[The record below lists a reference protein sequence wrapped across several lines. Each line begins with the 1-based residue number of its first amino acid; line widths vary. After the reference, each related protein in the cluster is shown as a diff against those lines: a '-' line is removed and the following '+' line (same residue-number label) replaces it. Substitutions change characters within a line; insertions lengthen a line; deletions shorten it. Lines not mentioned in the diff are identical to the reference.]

1 MTDKLMTP
9 GPTNVAPEVLR
20 MFLKPV
26 LGHQIQEF
34 IDLLNDTQEKLKCV
48 FRAEKQHVFI
58 LPGSGTLGTD
68 ASIANSIERGEKVL
82 TLSSGYFG
90 ERVVDIVERHGG
102 IPIRVSVEWNKVIEP
117 RDVEEALK
125 KDKDIKAVV
134 IVHNETSTG
143 VTNPIR
149 EIGEIVRNYDAL
161 YIVDAVSS
169 LGGIDVRVDDWGIDV
184 CVATAYKAMAAPPGL
199 VLISC
204 SDKVI
209 DKLEKRES
217 QVDTLF
223 LDFLKWKHYVEKPQE
238 YFSIPPTN
246 EIYALNEALKMIEEE
261 TLQKR
266 FERHEEMAIKVRAAL
281 KSQGLKLYP
290 EVDDRYLSNTITVT
304 NINPANKTNDVIE
317 DFHKHGIIVA
327 GGLGEKLKGNVIR
340 VAHMGNIDEN
350 TVEKFKL
357 LLDVIARK
365 NKIGKYI

>member
-1 MTDKLMTP
+1 MTP
-9 GPTNVAPEVLR
+9 GPTNVAPGVLH

-26 LGHQIQEF
+26 LGHQIPEF
-34 IDLLNDTQEKLKCV
+34 INILKDTQVKLKKI
-48 FRAEKQHVFI
+48 FQAENQDIFI
-58 LPGSGTLGTD
+58 LPGSGTLGMD

-90 ERVVDIVERHGG
+90 ERLVDVVKRHGG
-102 IPIRVSVEWNKVIEP
+102 IPISVSVEWNKVIEP
-117 RDVEEALK
+117 ERVKEALK
-125 KDKDIKAVV
+125 KHEDIKAVV
-134 IVHNETSTG
+134 VVHNETSTG
-143 VTNPIR
+143 VVNPIR
-149 EIGEIVRNYDAL
+149 EIGEIVRNYDDAL

-169 LGGIDVRVDDWGIDV
+169 LGGIDVKVDEWGIDV
-184 CVATAYKAMAAPPGL
+184 CVATAYKAIAAPPGL

-209 DKLEKRES
+209 DKLDKRES

-223 LDFLKWKHYVEKPQE
+223 LDFLKWKRYTENPRG

-261 TLQKR
+261 TLLER
-266 FERHEEMAIKVRAAL
+266 FGRHRKKAIKVRAAL

-290 EVDDRYLSNTITVT
+290 EVNERFLSDTITVT

-327 GGLGEKLKGNVIR
+327 GGLGEKLKGKVIR

-350 TVEKFKL
+350 TVEKFEL
-357 LLDVIARK
+357 LLGVIARE
-365 NKIGKYI
+365 NKIGKYR